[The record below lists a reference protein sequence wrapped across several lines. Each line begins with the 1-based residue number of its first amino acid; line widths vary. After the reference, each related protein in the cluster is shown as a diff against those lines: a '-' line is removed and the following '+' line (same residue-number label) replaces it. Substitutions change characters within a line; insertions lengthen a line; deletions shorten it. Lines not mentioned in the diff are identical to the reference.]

1 MKMSGRDRKILLA
14 IVPLAVILGFWFLA
28 LAPKRQ
34 EAAKADEDLAKQ
46 QQRLATAEQSIQP
59 LESAKANF
67 ASDYTQLVRLGKAV
81 PTKVDMPTVI
91 VQLEQAAKGTGIT
104 FKRIATGERIPATT
118 PPPAAPGAPATP
130 QGAAAPGGQS
140 AVSGPGKAAETAGNQ
155 VNTANQ
161 QSAANEQQTGAQ
173 PSGGQDPPPAGAGG
187 AAPAG
192 AGAAPAG
199 LDRVTLE
206 LEFEGHFF
214 RLADFFHDLK
224 RFVRAANN
232 RIEVRGRLLT
242 VESLNFL
249 SDPAIFPR
257 LRAEVGATIYLAPQA
272 QGTTAGATPQGP
284 APATAPAGG
293 AAPAPAAPN
302 PTATA
307 TP

>member
-1 MKMSGRDRKILLA
+1 MKMSARDRKILVA
-14 IVPLAVILGFWFLA
+14 ILPLAVILGFWFLV

-34 EAAKADEDLAKQ
+34 EAAQAGEELAKQ
-46 QQRLATAEQSIQP
+46 QQRLDAAEQSVQP

-91 VQLEQAAKGTGIT
+91 VQLEQAAKGTGIS
-104 FKRIATGERIPATT
+104 FQRIATGERLPATT
-118 PPPAAPGAPATP
+118 PAPAAPGAPAAP
-130 QGAAAPGGQS
+130 QGNAAPGGQP
-140 AVSGPGKAAETAGNQ
+140 AASGPGQAAETAGNQ
-155 VNTANQ
+155 VNNANQ
-161 QSAANEQQTGAQ
+161 QSAAAEQQSGVQ
-173 PSGGQDPPPAGAGG
+173 PGDTQTSTPAGEGG

-206 LEFEGHFF
+206 LEFEGSFF

-249 SDPAIFPR
+249 SDPEIFPR

-293 AAPAPAAPN
+293 TAPAPAAPN

>member
-1 MKMSGRDRKILLA
+1 MKLTARDRKILLA
-14 IVPLAVILGFWFLA
+14 ILPLAVIVGFWFLV

-34 EAAKADEDLAKQ
+34 EAAQAGEELAKQ
-46 QQRLATAEQSIQP
+46 QQRLDTAEQSIQP
-59 LESAKANF
+59 LESAKASF

-81 PTKVDMPTVI
+81 PTKVDMPTVV

-104 FKRIATGERIPATT
+104 FTRIATGERIPAAT
-118 PPPAAPGAPATP
+118 PAPAAPGAPAAP
-130 QGAAAPGGQS
+130 QGGAAPGGQP
-140 AVSGPGKAAETAGNQ
+140 AASGPGQAAETAGNQ
-155 VNTANQ
+155 VNNANQ
-161 QSAANEQQTGAQ
+161 QSAGAEQQSGAQ
-173 PSGGQDPPPAGAGG
+173 PSGGQAATPAGA

-192 AGAAPAG
+192 SGAAPAG

-206 LEFEGHFF
+206 LEFEGSFF
-214 RLADFFHDLK
+214 RLAAFFHDLK

-249 SDPAIFPR
+249 SDPEIFPR
-257 LRAEVGATIYLAPQA
+257 LRADVGATIYLAPQA
-272 QGTTAGATPQGP
+272 QGQTAGATAQGP
-284 APATAPAGG
+284 APASAPAGG

>member
-1 MKMSGRDRKILLA
+1 MSARDRKILLLL
-14 IVPLAVILGFWFLA
+14 VPVVVLGAFWFLV
-28 LAPKRQ
+28 LGPKRQ
-34 EAAKADEDLAKQ
+34 EATQAGEELAKQ
-46 QQRLATAEQSIQP
+46 EQRLADAEQSIQP
-59 LESAKANF
+59 LESAKASF

-104 FKRIATGERIPATT
+104 FNRIATGERIPATAA
-118 PPPAAPGAPATP
+118 PAAPGAPATP
-130 QGAAAPGGQS
+130 GGQP
-140 AVSGPGKAAETAGNQ
+140 AASGPGQAAQTAGNQ
-155 VNTANQ
+155 VDNANQ
-161 QSAANEQQTGAQ
+161 QSANAEQQSGAQ
-173 PSGGQDPPPAGAGG
+173 PGDTQTSTNDGAS
-187 AAPAG
+187 APATG
-192 AGAAPAG
+192 AGAAPG

-206 LEFEGHFF
+206 LEFEGSFF

-257 LRAEVGATIYLAPQA
+257 LRAELGATIYLAPQA

-284 APATAPAGG
+284 APASAPTGG
-293 AAPAPAAPN
+293 ASPASPN